1 MNLKYRHAKQ
11 QDLPALITLL
21 AADALACIIHEDSAP
36 RVIIAKQVGRSPSSR
51 GYSYV
56 TKMIDKKAPSGR
68 IRSSSSSTAQTPRQY
83 KRRCIDTIE
92 PGLPACF

>member
-21 AADALACIIHEDSAP
+21 AADALACIIHEDSEP

-51 GYSYV
+51 GYS
-56 TKMIDKKAPSGR
+56 T
-68 IRSSSSSTAQTPRQY
+68 
-83 KRRCIDTIE
+83 
-92 PGLPACF
+92 

>member
-36 RVIIAKQVGRSPSSR
+36 RVIIAKQVGRSPE
-51 GYSYV
+51 
-56 TKMIDKKAPSGR
+56 
-68 IRSSSSSTAQTPRQY
+68 
-83 KRRCIDTIE
+83 KR
-92 PGLPACF
+92 GLPRDEGDRVRCDATMASGVE

>member
-68 IRSSSSSTAQTPRQY
+68 IRSSSSSTAQTPSQVYSEVFSGVARTKGQW
-83 KRRCIDTIE
+83 
-92 PGLPACF
+92 

>member
-36 RVIIAKQVGRSPSSR
+36 RVIIAKQVADRLRSVACHATR
-51 GYSYV
+51 G
-56 TKMIDKKAPSGR
+56 IG
-68 IRSSSSSTAQTPRQY
+68 
-83 KRRCIDTIE
+83 
-92 PGLPACF
+92 